1 METETTLAAGIRA
14 ADEETRYDAVC
25 KELLS
30 EKVVLAWILK
40 TCAVE
45 FAEYDVSEIAEK
57 FIEGTPVIS
66 AEPVTRN
73 ESAAKISGMGQ
84 VDSSIMEGTVT
95 YDIYFRAVLPKGE
108 GVVELIVN
116 VEAQGGYKVPYPLVK
131 RGVYYSCRMV
141 SAQYGREFIHSHYEK
156 VKKVYSIWICTNPS
170 KKRRNSISSYSMAEK
185 TLVGNTREKREHYD
199 LQTVVMVWLGDRDGE
214 NYEGLLK
221 LLGTLLSTE
230 ETPEY
235 KKRVLGDEFHIP
247 MTETLEGE
255 VSEMCNL
262 SQDVLAKGREQ
273 GIQQGIQQGVR
284 QGWDEAIVRSA
295 KSLMKKTG
303 WSVRE
308 ALSALEIPEA
318 ERDAYAEK
326 IMAR

>member
-14 ADEETRYDAVC
+14 ADEESKYDAVC

-30 EKVVLAWILK
+30 EKIILAYILK

-45 FAEYDVSEIAEK
+45 FAEYDVNEIAEK
-57 FIEGTPVIS
+57 FIEGTPAIS
-66 AEPVTRN
+66 AEPVMRN
-73 ESAAKISGMGQ
+73 ESASKISGMGE
-84 VDSSIMEGTVT
+84 VDATITEGTVT
-95 YDIYFRAVLPKGE
+95 FDIFFRAVLPKGE
-108 GVVELIVN
+108 GVIELIVN
-116 VEAQGGYKVPYPLVK
+116 VEAQGGYKVTYPLVK

-141 SAQYGREFIHSHYEK
+141 SAQYGREFSHSHYEK
-156 VKKVYSIWICTNPS
+156 VKKVYSIWICTNPAQ
-170 KKRRNSISSYSMAEK
+170 KRRNSISSYSMAEK
-185 TLVGNTREKREHYD
+185 TLVGDTHEKREHYD
-199 LQTVVMVWLGDRDGE
+199 LQTVVMVWLGDRDGK

-262 SQDVLAKGREQ
+262 SQGVLAKGREE
-273 GIQQGIQQGVR
+273 GIQQGIQQGMK

-295 KSLMKKTG
+295 RSLMKKTG
-303 WSVRE
+303 WSVDE
-308 ALSALEIPEA
+308 ALSALEAPEA
-318 ERDAYAEK
+318 ERDGYAGK
-326 IMAR
+326 IMAL